1 MFVRGKNSPSCQ
13 ISDFPRLVEA
23 DVDRRAAQYRFGSS
37 MVRIVILVRC
47 PQTLLSGPWPNSR
60 SYRSRLDANDRSFA
74 MSAISSP
81 GDAAPA
87 QGRFG
92 SSAADRGALITTT
105 LHSEAA
111 NSGAKR
117 ETGRC
122 TFESCR
128 SPTGRKGP
136 RAAVRRLR
144 QLNLCDRRSAEKAD
158 IVPGS
163 PNGPWNN

>member
-92 SSAADRGALITTT
+92 SSTDSDHG
-105 LHSEAA
+105 S
-111 NSGAKR
+111 
-117 ETGRC
+117 
-122 TFESCR
+122 
-128 SPTGRKGP
+128 
-136 RAAVRRLR
+136 RAM
-144 QLNLCDRRSAEKAD
+144 
-158 IVPGS
+158 
-163 PNGPWNN
+163 